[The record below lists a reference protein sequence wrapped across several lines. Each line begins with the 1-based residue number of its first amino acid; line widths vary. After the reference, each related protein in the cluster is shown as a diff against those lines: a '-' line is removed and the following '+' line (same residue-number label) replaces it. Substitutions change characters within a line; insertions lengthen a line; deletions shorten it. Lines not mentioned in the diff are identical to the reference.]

1 MLDVRAPGQQRDL
14 HIRQRRAGKH
24 AAVALLGQVREDQAL
39 PVAVEHVLAAG
50 GVKRQARAALGRLEQ
65 QVHLG
70 IVTQGLKMAHALDRR
85 RDRLLIEDA
94 AGIDLHVHVE
104 PLADEAFEHL
114 DLHRAHELN
123 MDLAQRLVPDDV
135 QLRVLLLELA
145 QARQKRAR
153 VHVRRQADAVGQ
165 HRLER
170 RRHGRRRAAEPLP
183 RIRLRQAL
191 HGAHAPGRDGLCGL
205 EFLAG
210 VEPDGVHL
218 LLHGRVRPARE
229 IRQRRAHTQLPARDL
244 QTREAIALRI
254 AHDLEHPRAEF
265 RRILRRRCVTFKRR
279 EKGVHARELQPRAEQ
294 AREELTAADER
305 AHGLVR
311 QRAGVK
317 ILLERRLVAQ
327 GDLLRVG
334 VGEVHTRAAQVR
346 AQVGHERRTV
356 RARQVHL
363 RHEHKHRH
371 AVAPQQL
378 PERFRVRL
386 HAVRAADDEHGIV
399 EHLQRALHL
408 GGKVHVARRVEQR
421 DRRVAQ
427 RQARLPRKDRDAAR
441 TLERVR
447 VQVRVFVVH
456 APEVAD
462 RARAVEQRLGQR
474 RLPGVHVRQDAQ
486 NQLLH
491 KHLVK
496 MQE

>member
-1 MLDVRAPGQQRDL
+1 M
-14 HIRQRRAGKH
+14 
-24 AAVALLGQVREDQAL
+24 ALLGQVREDQAL

-114 DLHRAHELN
+114 DLHRAHELD

-153 VHVRRQADAVGQ
+153 VHIRRQADAVGQ

-170 RRHGRRRAAEPLP
+170 RRHGRRRTAEPLP
-183 RIRLRQAL
+183 RIRLRQPL

-218 LLHGRVRPARE
+218 LLYGRVRPAGE

-244 QTREAIALRI
+244 QAREAIALRI
-254 AHDLEHPRAEF
+254 AHDLEHPCAEF

-346 AQVGHERRTV
+346 AQVGHERRAI

-386 HAVRAADDEHGIV
+386 HAVRAADDQHRTI
-399 EHLQRALHL
+399 EHLQCALHL
-408 GGKVHVARRVEQR
+408 RRKVNVTGRVQQCHLGVRQR
-421 DRRVAQ
+421 EL
-427 RQARLPRKDRDAAR
+427 RLLRENCDAAR
-441 TLERVR
+441 ALERKR
-447 VQVRVFVVH
+447 IEERILMVH
-456 APEVAD
+456 AA
-462 RARAVEQRLGQR
+462 
-474 RLPGVHVRQDAQ
+474 
-486 NQLLH
+486 
-491 KHLVK
+491 
-496 MQE
+496 